1 MLEYFVMGL
10 PSPKKTLTS
19 DQIIIFYVKLFLNNE
34 KKQQMDGLVRK
45 PIFWGGQSNIFLS
58 QQQHLLLIPTE

>member
-19 DQIIIFYVKLFLNNE
+19 DQLIIFYVKLFLNNE

-45 PIFWGGQSNIFLS
+45 PIKWGCQSNIF
-58 QQQHLLLIPTE
+58 

>member
-45 PIFWGGQSNIFLS
+45 PIFWGGQSNIFF
-58 QQQHLLLIPTE
+58 